1 MNFNLHFG
9 ELHSDNSINDKNNL
23 FQKYI
28 PKCYIVKRILIS
40 LNCFSE
46 YILAIRRKLEFVFRM
61 NHVFKKFDVENLK
74 NLFLIHGLL

>member
-23 FQKYI
+23 FENYI
-28 PKCYIVKRILIS
+28 PKCYKVERILIS

-46 YILAIRRKLEFVFRM
+46 YKI
-61 NHVFKKFDVENLK
+61 NNLC
-74 NLFLIHGLL
+74 FLLNNGCIPGMTK